1 MRSSSPRLIA
11 VVCMTVAI
19 GSCNGDGF
27 LSPDKQGILASGAA
41 GNAPS
46 GVAAVA
52 VSSSQINL
60 YWTDNSSN
68 EDGFEVHRSVN
79 GAPFTLLAPT
89 APNAGSYSNLGLS
102 PATTYCYQV
111 RAYRRTGKNTTYS
124 AFSISACATTAP
136 AAPSNTSV
144 TPASSN
150 VVDVTWTDNS
160 ATEDGFRVER
170 ATSSQGTW
178 TLVAVT
184 PANVTSYREWYVPA
198 EQLVCYRVTG
208 FGPGASSDPSNVDC
222 TTPPAAPAGLT
233 ATPTADNA
241 IALAWAPG
249 SGAQDGYEV
258 QRSDPSAIW
267 MVIANLPANAASY
280 RDATVITD
288 TPFSYRVRAKKDG
301 GFSDFSNTATAL
313 IAGTRPAAPSVVT
326 ASPAGSTVVAVS
338 WNDNSLNEEGFV
350 VKRSTDGQA
359 TWVTAFTAPAGNGSG
374 GRQTSWDGGRES
386 EQPVCYQVFA
396 YNAKGSSDPVDV
408 VCTTPP
414 AAPTNLVATTASD
427 YAVDLAWVNHSSTA
441 DGYAVQRVYYYYYYY
456 SGYYEYYETIGT
468 VGPGETSYHDGG
480 HGPGEYNTYRVIAL
494 KDNGQSDPSNQA
506 SAWTEF
512 PPPAPANL
520 TATPGSTANHIDLA
534 WTYDPGEADYI
545 GIERCKGAETACG
558 DSDFNLP
565 VWIEGT
571 SRSFS
576 DSGLLGGIT
585 YTYRV
590 RVFRRGQTS
599 GPSNTASAI
608 AP

>member
-1 MRSSSPRLIA
+1 
-11 VVCMTVAI
+11 MTVAI
-19 GSCNGDGF
+19 GSCNGDGV
-27 LSPDKQGILASGAA
+27 LSPDKQGILAAGAA

-46 GVAAVA
+46 GLAAVA

-89 APNAGSYSNLGLS
+89 APNAVSYSNLGLS
-102 PATTYCYQV
+102 PATSYCYQV
-111 RAYRRTGKNTTYS
+111 RAYRRTGKNTAYS
-124 AFSISACATTAP
+124 AFSTSACATTAP
-136 AAPSNTSV
+136 AAPSNTNV

-170 ATSSQGTW
+170 AASSQGTW

-208 FGPGASSDPSNVDC
+208 FGPGGSSDPSNVDC

-249 SGAQDGYEV
+249 SGVQDGYEV
-258 QRSDPSAIW
+258 QRSDPSGIW
-267 MVIANLPANAASY
+267 TVIANLPANAASH
-280 RDATVITD
+280 RDAAVSTD
-288 TPFSYRVRAKKDG
+288 IPYSYRLRAKKDG
-301 GFSDFSNTATAL
+301 GFSDFSSTATAL
-313 IAGTRPAAPSVVT
+313 IAGTPPAAPSVVT
-326 ASPAGSTVVAVS
+326 AIPAGSTVVAVL

-359 TWVTAFTAPAGNGSG
+359 TWVTAFTAPPGYGSG
-374 GRQTSWDGGRES
+374 SRQSASDGDRES
-386 EQPVCYQVFA
+386 EQRVCYQVFA
-396 YNAKGSSDPVDV
+396 YNAKDSSDKVPVGG

-414 AAPTNLVATTASD
+414 AAPTDLVATTASD
-427 YAVDLAWVNHSSTA
+427 YAVNLQWANHSTTA
-441 DGYAVQRVYYYYYYY
+441 DGYAVQRVYYSGYYYYN
-456 SGYYEYYETIGT
+456 YEYYETIAT

-480 HGPGEYNTYRVIAL
+480 HSPGEYNTYRVLAL
-494 KDNGQSDPSNQA
+494 KDGGQSDPSNQA

-512 PPPAPANL
+512 PPPAPTGL
-520 TATPGSTANHIDLA
+520 TAMPGATAGHIDLA
-534 WTYDPGEADYI
+534 WTYATGDADYI
-545 GIERCKGAETACG
+545 GIERCTGDASACG
-558 DSDFNLP
+558 DSNFNLA
-565 VWIEGT
+565 VWIDGA

-576 DSGLLGGIT
+576 DGGLQGSIT

-590 RVFRRGQTS
+590 RAFRRGQTS
-599 GPSNTASAI
+599 EWPSNTASAT

>member
-1 MRSSSPRLIA
+1 MRSGSPRLIA

-27 LSPDKQGILASGAA
+27 LSPDKQGILAAGAA

-46 GVAAVA
+46 GLAAVA

-89 APNAGSYSNLGLS
+89 APNAVSYSNLGLS
-102 PATTYCYQV
+102 PATSYCYQV
-111 RAYRRTGKNTTYS
+111 RAYRRTGKNTAYS
-124 AFSISACATTAP
+124 AFSTSDCATTAP
-136 AAPSNTSV
+136 AAPSNTNA
-144 TPASSN
+144 TPASSHI
-150 VVDVTWTDNS
+150 VDVTWTDNS

-170 ATSSQGTW
+170 AASSQGTW

-208 FGPGASSDPSNVDC
+208 FGPGGSSDPSNVDC

-249 SGAQDGYEV
+249 SGVQDGYEV
-258 QRSDPSAIW
+258 QRSDASGTW
-267 MVIANLPANAASY
+267 TVIANLPANAASY
-280 RDATVITD
+280 RDAAVSTD
-288 TPFSYRVRAKKDG
+288 IPYSYRVRAKKDG

-313 IAGTRPAAPSVVT
+313 IAGTRPAAPSIVT
-326 ASPAGSTVVAVS
+326 ASPTGSTVVAVS
-338 WNDNSLNEEGFV
+338 WNDNSFNEEGFV

-359 TWVTAFTAPAGNGSG
+359 TWVTAFTAAPGNGS
-374 GRQTSWDGGRES
+374 RQTASDGDRES

-396 YNAKGSSDPVDV
+396 YNAKGSSDASNVA
-408 VCTTPP
+408 CTTPP
-414 AAPTNLVATTASD
+414 AAPSDLVARTASD
-427 YAVDLAWVNHSSTA
+427 FAIDLQWVNHSTVA
-441 DGYAVQRVYYYYYYY
+441 DGYAVQRVYQYEYYYY
-456 SGYYEYYETIGT
+456 SYEYYETIAT
-468 VGPGETSYHDGG
+468 LGPDETSYHDGG
-480 HGPGEYNTYRVIAL
+480 HSPGEYNTYRILAL
-494 KDNGQSDPSNQA
+494 KDGGQSDPSNQA
-506 SAWTEF
+506 SAWTQF
-512 PPPAPANL
+512 PPPAPSGL
-520 TATPGSTANHIDLA
+520 TASAGAAGHIDLA
-534 WTYDPGEADYI
+534 WTYDPGGAEYFVV
-545 GIERCKGAETACG
+545 ERCQGDASACG
-558 DSDFNLP
+558 DGNFGQLAWIYGTDLAYSD
-565 VWIEGT
+565 GAAQ
-571 SRSFS
+571 S
-576 DSGLLGGIT
+576 GIT

-590 RVFRRGQTS
+590 RAYAGGQLS
-599 GPSNTASAI
+599 EPSNTASAT

>member
-1 MRSSSPRLIA
+1 MRSGSPRLIA

-19 GSCNGDGF
+19 GSCNGDGV
-27 LSPDKQGILASGAA
+27 LSPDQQGILASGAA

-46 GVAAVA
+46 GLAAFA

-68 EDGFEVHRSVN
+68 EDGFEIHRSVN
-79 GAPFTLLAPT
+79 DAPFTLLAPT
-89 APNAGSYSNLGLS
+89 APNAVSYSNLGLS
-102 PATTYCYQV
+102 PATSYCYQV
-111 RAYRRTGKNTTYS
+111 RAYRRTGKNTAYS
-124 AFSISACATTAP
+124 AFTISACATTAP
-136 AAPSNTSV
+136 AAPSNTNV

-170 ATSSQGTW
+170 AASSQGTW

-208 FGPGASSDPSNVDC
+208 FGPDGSSDPSNVDC

-233 ATPTADNA
+233 ATPTSDNA

-249 SGAQDGYEV
+249 SGVQDGYEV
-258 QRSDPSAIW
+258 QRSDASGIW
-267 MVIANLPANAASY
+267 TVIANLPANAASH
-280 RDATVITD
+280 RDATVSTD
-288 TPFSYRVRAKKDG
+288 IQYSYRVRAKKDG

-326 ASPAGSTVVAVS
+326 AIPTGSTAVAVS
-338 WNDNSLNEEGFV
+338 WNDNSSNEEGFV

-359 TWVTAFTAPAGNGSG
+359 TWVTAFTAAAANGS
-374 GRQTSWDGGRES
+374 RQTALDGDRES

-396 YNAKGSSDPVDV
+396 YNAKGSSDPVPGDV
-408 VCTTPP
+408 ACTTPP
-414 AAPTNLVATTASD
+414 AAPTDLVATTASD
-427 YAVDLAWVNHSSTA
+427 YAVDLQWANHSTTA
-441 DGYAVQRVYYYYYYY
+441 DGYAVQRVYYSGYYYYY
-456 SGYYEYYETIGT
+456 YEYYVTIAT

-480 HGPGEYNTYRVIAL
+480 HSPGENNTYRVIAL
-494 KDNGQSDPSNQA
+494 KDGGESDPSNQA

-512 PPPAPANL
+512 PPPAPTGL
-520 TATPGSTANHIDLA
+520 TATPGATAGHIDLA
-534 WTYDPGEADYI
+534 WTYATNEAEYF
-545 GIERCKGAETACG
+545 GIERCQGDASACG
-558 DSDFNLP
+558 DYSFNLL
-565 VWIEGT
+565 VWVNGT
-571 SRSFS
+571 DLTFS
-576 DSGLLGGIT
+576 DGALQAGIT

-590 RVFRRGQTS
+590 RAYAGGQLS
-599 GPSNTASAI
+599 EPSNTASAT